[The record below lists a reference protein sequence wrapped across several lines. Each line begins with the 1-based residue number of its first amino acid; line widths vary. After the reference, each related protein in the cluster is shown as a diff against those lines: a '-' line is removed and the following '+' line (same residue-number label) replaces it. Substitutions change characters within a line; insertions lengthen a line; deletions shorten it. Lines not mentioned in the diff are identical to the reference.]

1 MMNGRFVYVPDLAD
15 IANEQ
20 GAELFGSVKDVNTV
34 PEVAEAFGVCAQTV
48 RRLIASGELE
58 SVHIGRAVRVTRSA
72 MVDFIARQKVS
83 TVQGKR

>member
-1 MMNGRFVYVPDLAD
+1 MSGRFVYVPDLAD
-15 IANEQ
+15 ISNEQ

-34 PEVAEAFGVCAQTV
+34 SEVAEAFGVCAQTV